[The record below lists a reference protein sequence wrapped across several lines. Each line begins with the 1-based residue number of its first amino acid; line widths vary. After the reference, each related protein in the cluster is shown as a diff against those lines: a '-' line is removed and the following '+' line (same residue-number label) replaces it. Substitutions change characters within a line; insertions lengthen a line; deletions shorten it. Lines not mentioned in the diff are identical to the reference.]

1 MHACGVVL
9 DNYMSVAVQVREAVA
24 ADVPAIRAI
33 YNAAVAEPAAACED
47 EPHSLKQREDWF
59 AQFQRRNF
67 PVLVAEQGGVVIGWG
82 SLGPHQERAGFRF
95 TGSVAVYVDAVF
107 RRVGVGSLLLKALM
121 VAGKARRLHC
131 VVAAIDSLNNPS
143 IRLHEQHGFTEAGT
157 LRQAGCKQ
165 GEWRDVVYLQRLLD
179 ERSEP

>member
-24 ADVPAIRAI
+24 ADVPAIRGI
-33 YNAAVAEPAAACED
+33 YNAAVVEPAAACED

-82 SLGPHQERAGFRF
+82 V
-95 TGSVAVYVDAVF
+95 T
-107 RRVGVGSLLLKALM
+107 LLSNWNTP
-121 VAGKARRLHC
+121 GLH
-131 VVAAIDSLNNPS
+131 PG
-143 IRLHEQHGFTEAGT
+143 HEK
-157 LRQAGCKQ
+157 R
-165 GEWRDVVYLQRLLD
+165 
-179 ERSEP
+179 

>member
-1 MHACGVVL
+1 
-9 DNYMSVAVQVREAVA
+9 MSVAGQVRAAVTG
-24 ADVPAIRAI
+24 DVPVIRAI
-33 YNAAVAEPAAACED
+33 YNAAVVEPASACED
-47 EPHSLKQREDWF
+47 EPHSLKQREEWF
-59 AQFQRRNF
+59 VQFQRRNF

-107 RRVGVGSLLLKALM
+107 RRVGVGSLLLKALV

-131 VVAAIDSLNNPS
+131 VVATIDSLNKPS
-143 IRLHEQHGFTEAGT
+143 LRLHERHGFTEVGT
-157 LRQAGCKQ
+157 LRQAGCKK